1 MHEQEPIRVV
11 HWGLDPVGLTA
22 ARLAWQRPGLM
33 PVGAIDPD
41 RAGKDLGDL
50 MGFGEHLGVAVQNDP
65 ALVLSTTAPDVTIIA
80 SDRPLQEV
88 APMVERAMEAGSNV
102 ICLAQEM
109 TYPWAVDAKLA
120 ERLDDKAYGHGV
132 TVLGTGV
139 NPGFVLDSL
148 VIALTGCC
156 LDVERIKATRV
167 IDLAPFGPDLLKA
180 EGVGLSPSKFG
191 ARAERG
197 RMRGHVGFEQS
208 IHLIADALGWPLQRI
223 EEDRQVMTANARR
236 EVAGIR
242 IDPGQVS
249 GTQHVA
255 YGYIDGRV
263 RIILEHV
270 EHAGPEQEAIQTGDF
285 IEIEGQPPIRL
296 AIQPEIDGV
305 KGSAALAVNMIT
317 AVMLAGPGLR
327 SMAEMPL
334 PRAVLGDLRQMADL
348 RGLTVDEA
356 LARGWQGSS
365 SERANSIIL
374 EEKGESNT
382 GLTP

>member
-33 PVGAIDPD
+33 PVGAIDL
-41 RAGKDLGDL
+41 ATGQTGKDLGDL
-50 MGFGEHLGVAVQNDP
+50 MGFGERLGVPVHND
-65 ALVLSTTAPDVTIIA
+65 AAMVLQTTAPDVTIIA
-80 SDRPLQEV
+80 ADLPLNQV
-88 APMVERAMEAGSNV
+88 APMVERAMEAGSNI

-109 TYPWAVDAKLA
+109 TYPWAVDPKLA

-132 TVLGTGV
+132 TVLGTGI

-156 LDVERIKATRV
+156 MEVERIRAARV
-167 IDLAPFGPDLLKA
+167 VDIAPFGAKLLES
-180 EGVGLSPSKFG
+180 EGIGLSPSKYG

-197 RMRGHVGFEQS
+197 RVRGHVGCEQS
-208 IHLIADALGWPLQRI
+208 IHLVCDALGWPLERV
-223 EEDRQVMTANARR
+223 EEDRQIVTAGARR

-242 IDPGQVS
+242 IDPGQVA
-249 GTQHVA
+249 GTHHVA
-255 YGYIDGRV
+255 HGHVDGRV
-263 RIILEHV
+263 RVILEHV

-285 IEIEGQPPIRL
+285 IEIEGQPPIKL

-305 KGSAALAVNMIT
+305 RGSAALAVNMIT
-317 AVMLAGPGLR
+317 AVLLSGPGLK

-348 RGLTVDEA
+348 RGLTVEEA
-356 LARGWQGSS
+356 MARGWQGSS
-365 SERANSIIL
+365 LERANSIISG
-374 EEKGESNT
+374 EKGESAQ
-382 GLTP
+382 G